1 MEQHVKVGT
10 ISNYLISFTPIYV
23 CNIGLQTLMNVH
35 LLHVLNLEF
44 VRIMKDILIALVYL
58 ATVVMDI
65 HVKVRIVY
73 DYVDS
78 LFFG

>member
-10 ISNYLISFTPIYV
+10 ISNYLISFTLIYV